1 VPASHIIQGILM
13 SMRHAVKRTDLTGL
27 EELALRQGGYF
38 DRRDAQAHGIGDDLL
53 SYHVKTGRFERLF
66 PGVFRLRIAPLDHH
80 DDLLLAW
87 VWSNY
92 RATVSHESAL
102 ALFQLSD
109 VLPSQTHLTV
119 PPSFRR
125 QPGPFRLHRSHL
137 TQDDVTTYESLPV
150 TTPARTIVDAAA
162 WGTDPGQIQLA
173 TRQAVQRGLASV
185 KQLRAAAQR
194 PGYRHR
200 QTVKQTIETA
210 IANVSA

>member
-1 VPASHIIQGILM
+1 M
-13 SMRHAVKRTDLTGL
+13 SMIRAAKRTDLTGL
-27 EELALRQGGYF
+27 EELALCQGGYF
-38 DRRDAQAHGIGDDLL
+38 DRHDAQAHSIGDDLL
-53 SYHVKTGRFERLF
+53 SYHVKTGRFERRF

-80 DDLLLAW
+80 DELLLAW

-92 RATVSHESAL
+92 RATISHESAL

-125 QPGPFRLHRSHL
+125 QPGPFKLHRSRL
-137 TQDDVTTYESLPV
+137 SESDITVYEGLPV
-150 TTPARTIVDAAA
+150 TTPARTIVDAAI
-162 WGTDPGQIQLA
+162 WGTDPEQVHLA

-185 KQLRAAAQR
+185 KQLRAVAQR

-200 QTVKQTIETA
+200 RTVELLIETA
-210 IANVSA
+210 IANASA